1 MNFGKIIIL
10 TTLFIWVGDKMKK
23 ELISLLIK
31 EICKGKTCEKCKY
44 NKIGCY
50 LIDMI
55 ELIKKYDI
63 KENDIY
69 EK

>member
-1 MNFGKIIIL
+1 
-10 TTLFIWVGDKMKK
+10 MKK
-23 ELISLLIK
+23 ELTSLLIK

-55 ELIKKYDI
+55 ELIKKYDV

>member
-1 MNFGKIIIL
+1 
-10 TTLFIWVGDKMKK
+10 MKK
-23 ELISLLIK
+23 DLTSLLIK

-50 LIDMI
+50 LVEMI
-55 ELIKKYDI
+55 ELIKKYDV
-63 KENDIY
+63 KGNEYY